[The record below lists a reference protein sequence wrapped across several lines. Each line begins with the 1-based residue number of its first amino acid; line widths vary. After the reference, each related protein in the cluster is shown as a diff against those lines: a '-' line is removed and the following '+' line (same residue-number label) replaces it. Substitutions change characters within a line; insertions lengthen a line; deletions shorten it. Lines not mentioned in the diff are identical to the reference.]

1 MIVQVTREYLSFAL
15 SGSINGRINSSHYL
29 NQLRHKS
36 KMTRKLAYRFVRQFK
51 SLKGDSWEI
60 GKRIAR

>member
-51 SLKGDSWEI
+51 SLKGDS
-60 GKRIAR
+60 